1 MPSVL
6 FVVTAAEE
14 WTLADGTKRPTGYWA
29 EELIAPHRV
38 FQGAGWDIH
47 FATPGA
53 KAPVVDEYSL
63 EVLPDNVRMAQE
75 NYLAELGVALENP
88 MNLADVN
95 EEDYD
100 LIFYPGGHGPMED
113 LAYDQ
118 DSAQL
123 IQARMDSGR
132 ALGLVCHAPAALLA
146 VDNENWPFKGY
157 KMTAFSNA
165 EEGEE
170 MVTAA
175 KWALETRLRE
185 LGADYQETDAM
196 SPNVIVDRNLYT
208 GQNPASSEPLAQR
221 ILRDF

>member
-29 EELIAPHRV
+29 EELIAPPASSKA
-38 FQGAGWDIH
+38 QAGI
-47 FATPGA
+47 FTSPPGCEGS
-53 KAPVVDEYSL
+53 VVDEYSL

-118 DSAQL
+118 DSRSCCRLAW
-123 IQARMDSGR
+123 I
-132 ALGLVCHAPAALLA
+132 PAARSA
-146 VDNENWPFKGY
+146 SFATPG
-157 KMTAFSNA
+157 S
-165 EEGEE
+165 
-170 MVTAA
+170 
-175 KWALETRLRE
+175 
-185 LGADYQETDAM
+185 DAG
-196 SPNVIVDRNLYT
+196 S
-208 GQNPASSEPLAQR
+208 G
-221 ILRDF
+221 

>member
-29 EELIAPHRV
+29 EELIAPHRA

-75 NYLAELGVALENP
+75 NYLAELGVALEHP

-113 LAYDQ
+113 ELVARGLDYDK
-118 DSAQL
+118 
-123 IQARMDSGR
+123 
-132 ALGLVCHAPAALLA
+132 GLLPFPSHVV
-146 VDNENWPFKGY
+146 VDG
-157 KMTAFSNA
+157 
-165 EEGEE
+165 
-170 MVTAA
+170 
-175 KWALETRLRE
+175 
-185 LGADYQETDAM
+185 
-196 SPNVIVDRNLYT
+196 NLYT
-208 GQNPASSEPLAQR
+208 GQNPQSSKKLAKT
-221 ILRDF
+221 LVDALAD

>member
-1 MPSVL
+1 MTSVL

-63 EVLPDNVRMAQE
+63 EVLPDNVREAQE

-118 DSAQL
+118 DSAKL
-123 IQARMDSGR
+123 LQARMDSGR
-132 ALGLVCHAPAALLA
+132 ALGLVCHAPAAMLA

-170 MVTAA
+170 MV
-175 KWALETRLRE
+175 LSL
-185 LGADYQETDAM
+185 
-196 SPNVIVDRNLYT
+196 IH
-208 GQNPASSEPLAQR
+208 
-221 ILRDF
+221 I

>member
-1 MPSVL
+1 
-6 FVVTAAEE
+6 
-14 WTLADGTKRPTGYWA
+14 
-29 EELIAPHRV
+29 
-38 FQGAGWDIH
+38 
-47 FATPGA
+47 
-53 KAPVVDEYSL
+53 
-63 EVLPDNVRMAQE
+63 
-75 NYLAELGVALENP
+75 

-118 DSAQL
+118 DSAKL
-123 IQARMDSGR
+123 LQARMDSGR
-132 ALGLVCHAPAALLA
+132 KLALLCHAPAAMLA

-165 EEGEE
+165 EEGED
-170 MVTAA
+170 VIAAA

-185 LGADYQETDAM
+185 LGADYQETDPM